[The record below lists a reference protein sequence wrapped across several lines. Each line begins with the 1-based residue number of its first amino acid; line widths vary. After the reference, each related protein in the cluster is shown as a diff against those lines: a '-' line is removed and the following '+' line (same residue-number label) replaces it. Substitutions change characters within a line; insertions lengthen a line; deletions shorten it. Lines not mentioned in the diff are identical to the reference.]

1 MDLAIFQDLNSKK
14 DMAHLSGSPEAER
27 YRLLMKWLTG
37 NHVRRRAL
45 ATEIVAGTGKLAKS
59 VLLDEAL
66 APRKT
71 AQQRMR
77 VFDVMERIGQPL
89 DMDQWMELYSSV
101 WRYGP
106 VVAARIL
113 PLLRAL
119 QPVAAEVAN
128 PGAANLQAS

>member
-1 MDLAIFQDLNSKK
+1 
-14 DMAHLSGSPEAER
+14 
-27 YRLLMKWLTG
+27 
-37 NHVRRRAL
+37 
-45 ATEIVAGTGKLAKS
+45 
-59 VLLDEAL
+59 
-66 APRKT
+66 
-71 AQQRMR
+71 
-77 VFDVMERIGQPL
+77 MERIGQPL